1 MEKKLNLNKDNELE
15 LMKILWEQEKVKL
28 DLISKDEEK
37 MKQKLEEMYR
47 KNMVQ

>member
-15 LMKILWEQEKVKL
+15 LMKILWEEEKIKL